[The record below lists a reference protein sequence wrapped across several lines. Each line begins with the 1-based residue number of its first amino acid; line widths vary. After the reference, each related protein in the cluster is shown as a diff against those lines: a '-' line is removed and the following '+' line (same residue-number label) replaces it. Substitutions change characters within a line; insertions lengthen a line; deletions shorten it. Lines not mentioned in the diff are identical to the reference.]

1 MNVVQ
6 YEDKFLDLDK
16 VSAFEIRPNKEVFE
30 LQVIYVFELIAIF
43 DSGIGVT
50 LGKSKIKTQLVDWV
64 AGKWKVPKKGMF

>member
-16 VSAFEIRPNKEVFE
+16 VSAFEIRPNKEVVE
-30 LQVIYVFELIAIF
+30 LAIVDVFELIAIF

-50 LGKSKIKTQLVDWV
+50 LGKSKVKTQLSDWV
-64 AGKWKVPKKGMF
+64 AGKWKVSKKGMF